1 VAEQPAQVPDP
12 LGMWREWVSQSERQ
26 WNTFLNEAMASDQ
39 YGRSVARFMDLYLG
53 MQRNLSEVMGRYFA
67 ALNVAT
73 RTDVLNL
80 GDRLAAIEAR
90 LHRIE
95 ANLGPRP
102 AGGDREQ
109 GVPAPTQARP
119 LESLTPVAS
128 RPPRT
133 KKPATG

>member
-1 VAEQPAQVPDP
+1 
-12 LGMWREWVSQSERQ
+12 
-26 WNTFLNEAMASDQ
+26 
-39 YGRSVARFMDLYLG
+39 
-53 MQRNLSEVMGRYFA
+53 MGRYFA

-102 AGGDREQ
+102 AGGEQEQ
-109 GVPAPTQARP
+109 GMPALTEARP
-119 LESLTPVAS
+119 LGSLTPVAT